1 MSLRCIQLNLQIS
14 DLGDACVLI
23 DRFALSLG
31 LKFSG
36 PNLEGLR
43 CWASTWVCR
52 TDWGLVQGK
61 GAQKAMRGALGL
73 WEDAGAVRRRRE
85 HGEAGAGGN
94 GEVAAPPREHA
105 RLQRV
110 KAADEADLQATDANS
125 VRGDRIRICV
135 GGHFSPRLEKGAVS
149 VCVLRVAGRRN
160 FST

>member
-1 MSLRCIQLNLQIS
+1 M
-14 DLGDACVLI
+14 
-23 DRFALSLG
+23 
-31 LKFSG
+31 
-36 PNLEGLR
+36 
-43 CWASTWVCR
+43 
-52 TDWGLVQGK
+52 GLVQGK

-73 WEDAGAVRRRRE
+73 WEDVAGNMGKR
-85 HGEAGAGGN
+85 GE
-94 GEVAAPPREHA
+94 R